1 MFGEMDIIES
11 IDFMIH
17 KMLGLICHQDPSI
30 ILYVQGHSMPLCP
43 RCTGMHIGFF
53 LGIVSIWLF
62 RDSVWQRL
70 ARINTIM
77 VFIPVSIMGMEWFLS
92 NCNLISSNTTSRLL
106 TGFLGG
112 LGICVFLIIYQNRH
126 SLQITAILNKKIVLL
141 ISPGLLILILALS
154 IQYQNYWFYL
164 NLFLVY
170 IVLFNLLVIGTT
182 IILRIRLM
190 IRNFKYS
197 MP

>member
-1 MFGEMDIIES
+1 MVKKKLLERSIKQLIELGKKKGYLTYDQVNDILPADVLDENQIDDVMTMFGEMDIIES

-62 RDSVWQRL
+62 RDSVWQHL

-126 SLQITAILNKKIVLL
+126 SLQITAILNKK
-141 ISPGLLILILALS
+141 
-154 IQYQNYWFYL
+154 
-164 NLFLVY
+164 
-170 IVLFNLLVIGTT
+170 
-182 IILRIRLM
+182 
-190 IRNFKYS
+190 
-197 MP
+197 